1 MTERMMMAKMDTT
14 TLFESMLAYMKAHGE
29 VGVKAYQL
37 QALRAETTGLTM
49 IAE

>member
-1 MTERMMMAKMDTT
+1 MMAKMDTT
-14 TLFESMLAYMKAHGE
+14 TLCESKLASMNAPGR
-29 VGVKAYQL
+29 VGVKVYQL